1 MLISHRYLVADYERR
16 NFSISQCDWN
26 TGRAQNIVAIPAP
39 SQQEVHTT
47 ESRHLSAGHIA
58 GIAIG
63 SSLALVFLL
72 LAIYQ
77 IARKY
82 SAMRTIN
89 FEQERAGLDMNASRK
104 YEMDG
109 TQLKQE
115 LDNTQHYG
123 QELDGRIHIGHEV
136 EGSLDWIAELPAQEN
151 PVNEKSH

>member
-1 MLISHRYLVADYERR
+1 M
-16 NFSISQCDWN
+16 
-26 TGRAQNIVAIPAP
+26 AIPAP
-39 SQQEVHTT
+39 SQQEVHTP
-47 ESRHLSAGHIA
+47 ESRHLPTGTIA

-63 SSLALVFLL
+63 SSIALVFLL
-72 LAIYQ
+72 LAVYQ

-89 FEQERAGLDMNASRK
+89 DEQERAELDMSASRK

-136 EGSLDWIAELPAQEN
+136 EGSLDWIAELPALEN
-151 PVNEKSH
+151 PVNEESH